1 VATVEETV
9 QVRGI
14 RCERCMA
21 RLAKVL
27 EGHDGLRSAN
37 ANFQGQVTLVYDD
50 ERTSREALLA
60 GLERGGFRETGTAPG
75 GGATA
80 A

>member
-1 VATVEETV
+1 VATVHEVV

-21 RLAKVL
+21 RLSKVL
-27 EGHDGLRSAN
+27 EGHDGLESAN
-37 ANFQGQVTLVYDD
+37 ADFQGNVTLVYDD
-50 ERTSREALLA
+50 ERTSRDALLKEM
-60 GLERGGFRETGTAPG
+60 LRGGFRENAEN
-75 GGATA
+75 A